1 MGLMPTVFTHIIEGR
16 IPGTFVWK
24 DDRCV
29 AFMTINPIADGHVLV
44 VPRDEIDH
52 WVDCSPDLSAHL
64 FAVAHEIGRAQM
76 DAFACERIGLIV
88 AGYEVPHTHLHVIPT
103 SSMADLSFANAALTV
118 EREALEAA
126 AARIRAALRAAGRV
140 EASD

>member
-103 SSMADLSFANAALTV
+103 SSMADLSFANAASTV

>member
-1 MGLMPTVFTHIIEGR
+1 MPTVFTHIIEGR

-103 SSMADLSFANAALTV
+103 SSMADLSFANAASTV

>member
-103 SSMADLSFANAALTV
+103 SSMADLSFANAASTV
-118 EREALEAA
+118 EREALEVA

>member
-1 MGLMPTVFTHIIEGR
+1 MPTVFTHIIEGR

>member
-1 MGLMPTVFTHIIEGR
+1 MPTVFTHIIEGR

-44 VPRDEIDH
+44 VPREEIDH

-64 FAVAHEIGRAQM
+64 FAVAHGIGRAQM

-103 SSMADLSFANAALTV
+103 SSMADLSFANAASTV

>member
-1 MGLMPTVFTHIIEGR
+1 MPTVFTRIIDGD

-24 DDRCV
+24 DDRAV
-29 AFMTINPIADGHVLV
+29 AFMSINPMAPGHVLV

-52 WVDCSPDLSAHL
+52 WIDCSADLSRHL
-64 FAVAHEIGRAQM
+64 FDVAHVIGRAQQE
-76 DAFACERIGLIV
+76 AFACDRVGLVV

-126 AARIRAALRAAGRV
+126 AARIRAALRAAGRI